1 MGFYMH
7 MQIRNVKV
15 TSQMNSEISF
25 YKIEETR
32 GAKQII
38 LLDKAKTRQ
47 AINKNVTGSG
57 KPGD

>member
-1 MGFYMH
+1 MCFYMH
-7 MQIRNVKV
+7 MQ
-15 TSQMNSEISF
+15 MNAEISI

-47 AINKNVTGSG
+47 ASNKNIMGSG